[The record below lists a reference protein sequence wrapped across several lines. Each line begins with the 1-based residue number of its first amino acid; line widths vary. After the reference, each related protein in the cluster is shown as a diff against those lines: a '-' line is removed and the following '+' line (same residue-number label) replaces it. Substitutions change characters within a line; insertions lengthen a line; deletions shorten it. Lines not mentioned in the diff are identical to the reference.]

1 MQYADGILAISKD
14 GITAA
19 NVWEKLDTAVF
30 AIADRRW
37 FNYEEM
43 FRDADGAG
51 VEADLTAK
59 TLVNYVMD
67 TLLDVNFGKLFTFF
81 DHSENSS
88 LNNTCL
94 LYTSRCV

>member
-51 VEADLTAK
+51 V
-59 TLVNYVMD
+59 
-67 TLLDVNFGKLFTFF
+67 
-81 DHSENSS
+81 
-88 LNNTCL
+88 
-94 LYTSRCV
+94 RRI